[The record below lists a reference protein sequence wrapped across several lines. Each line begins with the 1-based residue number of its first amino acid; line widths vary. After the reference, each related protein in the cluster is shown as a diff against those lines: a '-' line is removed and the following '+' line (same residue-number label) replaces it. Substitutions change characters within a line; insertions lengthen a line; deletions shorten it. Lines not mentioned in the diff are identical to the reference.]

1 MKKKT
6 PVLASALCLFVVA
19 CQPKVDYA
27 KEGPKVSTQDF
38 IAIEGEWVGTLT
50 YTDYSSGMP
59 TVIAANASV
68 TSISENRIDY
78 TVSYPDEPWEDSES
92 TMIISKDGRLL
103 DGHVVS
109 ERVVTE
115 DETLIVR
122 TQFRGEDDDRPAD
135 IRLTYGL
142 TETNFYIRKD
152 VRFDDSDSY
161 LRRNIYEFTR

>member
-1 MKKKT
+1 M
-6 PVLASALCLFVVA
+6 SA
-19 CQPKVDYA
+19 
-27 KEGPKVSTQDF
+27 QDF
-38 IAIEGEWVGTLT
+38 LAIEGDWVGTLT

-68 TSISENRIDY
+68 TLTSDNRIDY
-78 TVSYPDEPWEDSES
+78 TISYPDEPWEDSES

-109 ERVVTE
+109 ERVDTE
-115 DETLIVR
+115 DGTLIVR
-122 TQFRGEDDDRPAD
+122 TQFRGEDDNRPAD

-142 TETNFYIRKD
+142 TETDFYIRKD

-161 LRRNIYEFTR
+161 LRRNTYEFRR

>member
-1 MKKKT
+1 
-6 PVLASALCLFVVA
+6 
-19 CQPKVDYA
+19 
-27 KEGPKVSTQDF
+27 VSTQDF

-78 TVSYPDEPWEDSES
+78 TVSYPDEPWEDSEL

>member
-1 MKKKT
+1 M
-6 PVLASALCLFVVA
+6 
-19 CQPKVDYA
+19 
-27 KEGPKVSTQDF
+27 STQDF

>member
-1 MKKKT
+1 M
-6 PVLASALCLFVVA
+6 
-19 CQPKVDYA
+19 
-27 KEGPKVSTQDF
+27 STQDF

-78 TVSYPDEPWEDSES
+78 TVSYPDEPWEDSEL

-122 TQFRGEDDDRPAD
+122 TQFRGEDGDRPAD

>member
-1 MKKKT
+1 M
-6 PVLASALCLFVVA
+6 
-19 CQPKVDYA
+19 
-27 KEGPKVSTQDF
+27 STQDF

-78 TVSYPDEPWEDSES
+78 TASYPNEPWEDSES